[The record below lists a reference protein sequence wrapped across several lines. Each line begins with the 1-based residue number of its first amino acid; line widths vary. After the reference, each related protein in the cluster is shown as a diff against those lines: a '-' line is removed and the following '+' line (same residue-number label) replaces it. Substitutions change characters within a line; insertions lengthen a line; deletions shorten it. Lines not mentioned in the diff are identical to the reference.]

1 MRPLGITLIAAGV
14 LLALPQI
21 VVPIP
26 YQPFVA
32 LGLALAVAGGLLLCD
47 HVPRDAADERTDR

>member
-1 MRPLGITLIAAGV
+1 MGTILITLGV
-14 LLALPQI
+14 LLALPQV

-32 LGLALAVAGGLLLCD
+32 LGLALAVAGGLLICE
-47 HVPRDAADERTDR
+47 HEPRDAADERRGR